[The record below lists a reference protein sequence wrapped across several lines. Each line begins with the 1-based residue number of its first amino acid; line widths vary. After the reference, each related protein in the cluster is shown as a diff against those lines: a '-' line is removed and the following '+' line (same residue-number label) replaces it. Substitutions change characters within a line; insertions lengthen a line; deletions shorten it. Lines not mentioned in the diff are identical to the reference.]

1 MQAKIIKMLEERI
14 EELQEDEWRAKEAKD
29 YTACL
34 YLYGASMYFKK
45 FLHEVREISNENSNS
60 QS

>member
-1 MQAKIIKMLEERI
+1 MQNKIIKLIEERI

-45 FLHEVREISNENSNS
+45 FLQEVREISENSNS
-60 QS
+60 

>member
-1 MQAKIIKMLEERI
+1 MQTKIIKMLEERI

-34 YLYGASMYFKK
+34 YLYGASMYFRK
-45 FLHEVREISNENSNS
+45 LLREIKEMK
-60 QS
+60 